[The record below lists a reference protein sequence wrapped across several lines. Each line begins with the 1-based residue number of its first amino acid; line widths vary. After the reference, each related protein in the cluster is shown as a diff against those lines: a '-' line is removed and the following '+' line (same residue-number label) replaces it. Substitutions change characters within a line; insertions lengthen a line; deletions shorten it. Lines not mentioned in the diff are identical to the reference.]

1 MINLTILNLSLEK
14 EKCKIFMAKN
24 DFFRFNLYKVIMLR
38 LVIRFRSEIFFD
50 RTKPCQ
56 YKQRWIK
63 SAIMLKVWKVKP
75 TKKLIILKKSFL
87 KTTKGIKST
96 RETFEKIADF
106 YKKRR
111 ELDET
116 VNNTNE
122 KVDKI

>member
-1 MINLTILNLSLEK
+1 
-14 EKCKIFMAKN
+14 
-24 DFFRFNLYKVIMLR
+24 
-38 LVIRFRSEIFFD
+38 
-50 RTKPCQ
+50 
-56 YKQRWIK
+56 
-63 SAIMLKVWKVKP
+63 MLKVWKVKP